1 MRIRRRTAVAATI
14 AAAALVLTAGSAAA
28 HVEPDRTSVK
38 PGKAVTVAF
47 TPEHGCDDS
56 PITKMTFRVPRGAR
70 NATPEPKDGWEAT
83 TAGRTTRRTITF
95 SGGSMPSDDTDA
107 FSISFTAPKSKGLLS
122 WKVIQACEVGVERW
136 LEGPDGDFPAPVVG
150 VGKKVPSEEPA
161 HG

>member
-1 MRIRRRTAVAATI
+1 MKSRRRTAVAAAI
-14 AAAALVLTAGSAAA
+14 AAGALMMTIGPAGA
-28 HVEPDRTSVK
+28 HVEPDPTSVK

-83 TAGRTTRRTITF
+83 TAGRTITF

-107 FSISFTAPKSKGLLS
+107 FSISFTAPKSKVLLS
-122 WKVIQACEVGVERW
+122 WKVIQACEDGVERW
-136 LEGPDGDFPAPVVG
+136 IEGPDGDFPAPVVG
-150 VGKKVPSEEPA
+150 VGKKVASEEPDE
-161 HG
+161 G